1 MNEKI
6 MRSERTM
13 KYNAQEKKIF
23 FFSFILQFPHHAL
36 LFFGQDTFEVT
47 PILSIFYT
55 LYPLSDFK

>member
-1 MNEKI
+1 
-6 MRSERTM
+6 MRSERIFIIIM
-13 KYNAQEKKIF
+13 KYNAQEKKE